1 MKLNIVAYKDSR
13 IGKFKDVF
21 NVTPMNLDQIAETLK
36 DAFLTLP
43 VEKREPFMSVFHIGY
58 FDNETGII
66 EPINAKL
73 ILDYSS
79 LVVTENA

>member
-1 MKLNIVAYKDSR
+1 MRLNVVCYKDAR
-13 IGKFKDVF
+13 IGKFKDTF
-21 NVTPMNLDQIAETLK
+21 IVTPMTLDQIAETLR

-58 FDNETGII
+58 FDNEVGSI
-66 EPINAKL
+66 EPINPKL

-79 LVVTENA
+79 LVGVENA